1 MSPGT
6 YDEGKFE
13 EFIQNHLLEEG
24 QYEAV
29 SSDKFDRERGIFP
42 DIVVSFVK
50 RTQPN
55 KWEKLETAYK
65 ENARKRFL
73 QDLTSALEGRGTLE
87 ILRHGLRTT
96 GTTIELAA
104 FKPNT
109 GLNPEVEERYK
120 ANRLGITTQF
130 YYSTTEPKKSID
142 LALSVNGIPVATAE
156 IKNTLTDQNVEHAKE
171 QYKNDRDPGEPVL
184 RFKRG
189 ALVHFAVDQ
198 NEVHYTT
205 ELAGDDTHF
214 LPFNKGHNNGSGN
227 PPNESGH
234 RTAYLWEEVWAKD
247 SWMEILQR
255 FIHID
260 VEEIKK
266 DGIKVD
272 EEETMI
278 FPRYHQLEC
287 VRKLVDD
294 ARENGAGEDYLIQH
308 STGSGKSKSIA
319 WLVHRLVSLHDN
331 NDEAVFDGV
340 VVVTDRTVLD
350 TQLRNTIYE
359 LDHKTGVVEAIKGE
373 HGSKSEELA
382 EALEAGKPVVI
393 TTLQT
398 FPYVI
403 EHTQGLP
410 ERNYAVVV
418 DEAHSSQTGEM
429 AKEMKQILTGQD
441 IGEDDDWED
450 LLAKSADA
458 RGQQENLS
466 FFAFTATPKGKTLE
480 AFGHTPEDSG
490 KPEPFHLYSMRQA
503 IEEGFI
509 LDVLQNY
516 TTYETFYNV
525 AKVIEEDP
533 QVPQKK
539 AVKAISRFLKL
550 HPHNISQKVAIIVEH
565 FRSRTQH
572 KIGGKAKAMVVTSS
586 RVHAVRYMKAI
597 NEYIDEN
604 DYDLN
609 ALVAFSGTVE
619 DDGIEYTEE
628 GMNPEDVT
636 QSNLTNEFDTQ
647 EYQVLVVAD
656 KYQTGFDQPLLHT
669 MYVDKKLSGV
679 QAVQTLS
686 RLNRTHPGKE
696 DTFVLDFE
704 NDREDIYDAFEPFYE
719 KTTVEET
726 SDPQHIYQ
734 LESELNG
741 FQIYTQQEVDQFAE
755 AFFSPENKGTEQAH
769 AKLSSHIQPAKDRFM
784 VADEE
789 TQDEFRS
796 KLRSFLR
803 LYKFQSQVVA
813 YSDPQLEKL
822 YTFGRFLNKELP
834 RDSESSRVEF
844 NDELALQYYRLEKAE
859 EGDIELNSNNQGVSV
874 PTETGTGKQEDEE
887 VELSRIVDK
896 INEALGTDFTEADQL
911 FLDQLKEDALEDDH
925 LRQSAQVNS
934 RENFALEFDDALTEM
949 FIDRMDQNQEL
960 FAEFMDNDEVQEV
973 ITKHLRREV
982 YEESQTANS

>member
-1 MSPGT
+1 MSKIH
-6 YDEGKFE
+6 DEESFE
-13 EFIQNHLLEEG
+13 NFISSHLIEYSGYEYLSSEE
-24 QYEAV
+24 
-29 SSDKFDRERGIFP
+29 FDRERGIFP
-42 DIVVSFVK
+42 DVVVSFVK
-50 RTQPN
+50 ETQPK

-65 ENARKRFL
+65 GNARKRFL
-73 QDLTSALEGRGTLE
+73 QDLTSAMEGRGTLE

-96 GTTIELAA
+96 GTKIDLTA

-109 GLNPEVEERYK
+109 GLNPEVQERYE
-120 ANRLGITTQF
+120 ANRLGVTQQF
-130 YYSTTEPKKSID
+130 YYSTTDPKKSID

-156 IKNTLTDQNVEHAKE
+156 LKNNFTDQSVIDAKA
-171 QYKNDRDPGEPVL
+171 QYKSDRDPGEPAL
-184 RFKRG
+184 KFKRG

-198 NEVHYTT
+198 NEVEYTT
-205 ELAGDDTHF
+205 ELDGDDTHF
-214 LPFNKGHNNGSGN
+214 LPFNKGHDGGAGN
-227 PPNESGH
+227 PPREDSH
-234 RTAYLWEEVWAKD
+234 RTAYLWEEVWEKD
-247 SWMEILQR
+247 SWMEIIQR
-255 FIHID
+255 FIDID

-287 VRKLVDD
+287 VRQLVES

-319 WLVHRLVSLHDN
+319 WLVHRLVSLHNDD
-331 NDEAVFDGV
+331 DEAVFDGV

-350 TQLRNTIYE
+350 EQLRNTIYE
-359 LDHKTGVVEAIKGE
+359 LDHKTGVVHGIKGE
-373 HGSKSEELA
+373 QGSKSEELA
-382 EALEAGKPVVI
+382 EALEAGKPVII

-398 FPYVI
+398 FPHVI

-410 ERNYAVVV
+410 ERDYAVVV

-429 AKEMKQILTGQD
+429 AKEMKQILAGQD
-441 IGEDDDWED
+441 IDEDDDWED
-450 LLAKSADA
+450 LLAKSAEA

-480 AFGHTPEDSG
+480 AFGHTPEDG
-490 KPEPFHLYSMRQA
+490 DKPEPFHLYSMRQA

-509 LDVLQNY
+509 LDVLQHY
-516 TTYETFYNV
+516 TTYDTFYNV
-525 AKVIEEDP
+525 AKLIEEDP

-539 AVKAISRFLKL
+539 AVKAVSRFLKL
-550 HPHNISQKVAIIVEH
+550 HPHNISQKVEIIVEH
-565 FRSRTQH
+565 FRNHTQH

-586 RVHAVRYMKAI
+586 RVHAVRYKKAI
-597 NEYIDEN
+597 DEYIDEN
-604 DYDLN
+604 GYDLN
-609 ALVAFSGTVE
+609 SLVAFSGTVE
-619 DDGIEYTEE
+619 DDGFEYTEQE
-628 GMNPEDVT
+628 MNDGIKESELPSKFNT
-636 QSNLTNEFDTQ
+636 P
-647 EYQVLVVAD
+647 EYQILVVAD

-669 MYVDKKLSGV
+669 MYVDKKLSGI

-686 RLNRTHPGKE
+686 RLNRTHPGKD

-704 NDREDIYDAFEPFYE
+704 NDKEDIYDAFQPYYE

-734 LESELNG
+734 LESELNA
-741 FQIYTQQEVDQFAE
+741 FQIYTQQEVDRFAE

-769 AKLSSHIQPAKDRFM
+769 AKLSSHIQPARDRFM
-784 VADEE
+784 VANEE

-803 LYKFQSQVVA
+803 LYKFQSQVVNYA
-813 YSDPQLEKL
+813 DTTLEKL
-822 YTFGRFLNKELP
+822 YTFGRFLYKELP
-834 RDSESSRVEF
+834 RDSQSSRVEF

-859 EGDIELNSNNQGVSV
+859 EGEIKLNSSTSGVSM
-874 PTETGTGKQEDEE
+874 PTETGTGSQDDEE
-887 VELSRIVDK
+887 VELSTIVDK
-896 INEALGTDFTEADQL
+896 INEKLGTDFTEADQL

-925 LRQSAQVNS
+925 LRRSAQVNS

-960 FAEFMDNDEVQEV
+960 FAKFMDNDEVQEA
-973 ITKHLRREV
+973 ITKHLRRAV
-982 YEESQTANS
+982 YEESQTAEA

>member
-1 MSPGT
+1 MSKIH
-6 YDEGKFE
+6 DEGKFE
-13 EFIQNHLLEEG
+13 DEIAAHLVNYGGYEHLPSEE
-24 QYEAV
+24 
-29 SSDKFDRERGIFP
+29 FDRERGIFP
-42 DIVVSFVK
+42 DVVVSFVK
-50 RTQPN
+50 KTQPER
-55 KWEKLETAYK
+55 WERLETAYK
-65 ENARKRFL
+65 GNARKRFL
-73 QDLTSALEGRGTLE
+73 QDLASAMESRGTLQL
-87 ILRHGLRTT
+87 LRHGLRTT

-109 GLNPEVEERYK
+109 GLNPEVQKRYE
-120 ANRLGITTQF
+120 ANRLGVTRQF
-130 YYSTTEPKKSID
+130 YYSTTDPKKSID

-156 IKNTLTDQNVEHAKE
+156 LKNKFTDQSIVDAKA
-171 QYKNDRDPGEPVL
+171 QYKSDRDPGEPAL
-184 RFKRG
+184 KFNRG

-198 NEVHYTT
+198 DEVEYTT
-205 ELAGDDTHF
+205 ELKGDDTYF
-214 LPFNKGHNNGSGN
+214 LPFNKGHDGGAGN
-227 PPNESGH
+227 PPREDSH
-234 RTAYLWEEVWAKD
+234 RTAYLWEEVWEKD
-247 SWMEILQR
+247 SWMDILQR

-260 VEEIKK
+260 TEEIRK
-266 DGIKVD
+266 DGMKVG

-287 VRKLVDD
+287 VRKLI
-294 ARENGAGEDYLIQH
+294 ASSRENGAGKDYLIQH

-319 WLVHRLVSLHDN
+319 WLVHRLVSLHDEA
-331 NDEAVFDGV
+331 DEAVYDGV

-350 TQLRNTIYE
+350 EQLRNTIYE
-359 LDHKTGVVEAIKGE
+359 LDHKTGVVYGVKGE
-373 HGSKSEELA
+373 KGSKSAELA

-403 EHTQGLP
+403 EHTQGIP
-410 ERNYAVVV
+410 ERDYAVVV

-429 AKEMKQILTGQD
+429 AKEMKGILSGQE
-441 IGEDDDWED
+441 IEEDDDWED
-450 LLAKSADA
+450 LLAKSAEA
-458 RGQQENLS
+458 RGDQENLS

-480 AFGHTPEDSG
+480 AFGHVPENSD
-490 KPEPFHLYSMRQA
+490 KPEPFHVYSMRQA

-516 TTYETFYNV
+516 TTYETFYNI

-539 AVKAISRFLKL
+539 AVKAVSKFLKL
-550 HPHNISQKVAIIVEH
+550 HPHNISQKVKIIVEH
-565 FRSRTQH
+565 FRNHTQH

-586 RVHAVRYMKAI
+586 RVHAVRYKNA
-597 NEYIDEN
+597 IDEYVEKN
-604 DYDLN
+604 GYNLS

-619 DDGIEYTEE
+619 DDGIEYTER
-628 GMNPEDVT
+628 GMNDGIKESELPNKFGT
-636 QSNLTNEFDTQ
+636 S

-669 MYVDKKLSGV
+669 MYVDKRLSGV

-704 NDREDIYDAFEPFYE
+704 NDREDIYESFQPYYE

-726 SDPQHIYQ
+726 TDPQHIYQ
-734 LESELNG
+734 LESELNS

-755 AFFSPENKGTEQAH
+755 AFFSPENRATEQAH
-769 AKLSSHIQPAKDRFM
+769 AKLNSHIQPARDRFM

-803 LYKFQSQVVA
+803 LYKFQSQVVS
-813 YSDPQLEKL
+813 YSDTTLEKL
-822 YTFGRFLNKELP
+822 YTFGRFLYKELP
-834 RDSESSRVEF
+834 RDSRESRVEF
-844 NDELALQYYRLEKAE
+844 NDELALQYYRLEKSD
-859 EGDIELNSNNQGVSV
+859 EGAIELDKSNSGVSV
-874 PTETGTGKQEDEE
+874 PTETGTGSQEDEE
-887 VELSRIVDK
+887 VELSTIVEK
-896 INEALGTDFTEADQL
+896 VNEALGTDFTEADQL

-925 LRQSAQVNS
+925 LRRSAQVNNE
-934 RENFALEFDDALTEM
+934 ENFALEFDNALTDM
-949 FIDRMDQNQEL
+949 FIDRMDQNREL
-960 FAEFMDNDEVQEV
+960 FAKFMDNDEIQEA

-982 YEESQTANS
+982 YEKSQTAES